1 MSTSFSYVCRS
12 GDVVAHALAQR
23 AGHCFPISIW
33 LESYPADIASFVLAD
48 FQSSIDKSHR
58 FLSQKKKKKIERKKK
73 RKKLVGFGARWCWLP
88 NETLR

>member
-12 GDVVAHALAQR
+12 GNVVAHALAQR

-48 FQSSIDKSHR
+48 FQSSIDKSHW
-58 FLSQKKKKKIERKKK
+58 FLSQKKKKKLKER
-73 RKKLVGFGARWCWLP
+73 RKEK
-88 NETLR
+88 N